1 MKLMKYF
8 IISLLIVL
16 ATSVYQRMTGPTY
29 AKKVSISILEKEY
42 NFKLKRSH
50 ELGEPFIVEL
60 SIPDTSVN
68 ANISYRRFPT
78 SDSYQEKSF
87 VRSGDLLQVELPSQP
102 AAGKLQYYIEFKTS
116 DDVLPLLKEEPVIIR
131 FKGAVPAVV
140 LAIHIIFM
148 FTGMWFSNLTAIL
161 AFVKNNKQKFYGLLT
176 LIFLIIG
183 GMIMGPFVQKFA
195 FNEYWAGIPF
205 GWDLTDNKTLIA
217 VIAWVIAVA
226 GNWKKERRFLYIGAA
241 IVTLVIFII
250 PHSMMGSEFDYVKGE
265 VTTG

>member
-1 MKLMKYF
+1 MKIKYYF
-8 IISLLIVL
+8 IISLILVLI
-16 ATSVYQRMTGPTY
+16 TSVYQRMTGPTY
-29 AKKVSISILEKEY
+29 SKKVSVVLLENKY
-42 NFKLKRSH
+42 DFKLKRSH
-50 ELGEPFIVEL
+50 ELGEPFVVEL
-60 SIPDTSVN
+60 AIPDTSVN
-68 ANISYRRFPT
+68 AQVVYRRFPT
-78 SDSYQEKSF
+78 KDSFQKKGF
-87 VRSGDLLQVELPSQP
+87 IRKGDNLQVELPSQP
-102 AAGKLQYYIEFKTS
+102 AAGKLQYYIEFN
-116 DDVLPLLKEEPVIIR
+116 VQENVIPLLNEEPIIVR
-131 FKGAVPAVV
+131 FKGAVPGVV
-140 LAIHIIFM
+140 LAIHIFFM
-148 FTGMWFSNLTAIL
+148 FTGMWFSNLTGLL

-217 VIAWVIAVA
+217 VVAWVIAVV

>member
-1 MKLMKYF
+1 
-8 IISLLIVL
+8 
-16 ATSVYQRMTGPTY
+16 
-29 AKKVSISILEKEY
+29 
-42 NFKLKRSH
+42 
-50 ELGEPFIVEL
+50 
-60 SIPDTSVN
+60 
-68 ANISYRRFPT
+68 
-78 SDSYQEKSF
+78 
-87 VRSGDLLQVELPSQP
+87 LQVELPSQP